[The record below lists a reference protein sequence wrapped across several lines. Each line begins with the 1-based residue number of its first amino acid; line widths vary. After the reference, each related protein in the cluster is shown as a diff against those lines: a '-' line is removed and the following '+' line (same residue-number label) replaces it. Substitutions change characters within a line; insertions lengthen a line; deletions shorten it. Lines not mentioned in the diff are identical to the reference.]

1 MFDGDLFLALSKH
14 CGREVRPAVG
24 VANAGTR
31 LALPTRY
38 LAGYSRARKNARIG
52 FGTSD
57 DLVYKII
64 KE

>member
-24 VANAGTR
+24 VANAGTQI
-31 LALPTRY
+31 ALPTRY
-38 LAGYSRARKNARIG
+38 LAGFSRACKNARTD

-57 DLVYKII
+57 DLVYKVI
-64 KE
+64 KK